1 MNAAKKAQATAA
13 WLDLIVEIE
22 AGDWPAAQEL
32 EVLARRA
39 TEACLAEVEF
49 SAPPHSE
56 LGLTFTDDA
65 HIAALNGEWRGKD
78 RATNVLSFPLAE
90 LRPGDALPALLGDI
104 VFGFET
110 VSREA
115 QEQGKPF
122 IDHLTHLVVHGLLHL
137 LGHDHIEDEEAE
149 TMEALERRILQ
160 HLAIPDPYA

>member
-1 MNAAKKAQATAA
+1 MNAATKAKATAA

-22 AGDWPAAQEL
+22 AGDWPAAKEL
-32 EVLARRA
+32 EALTRRA
-39 TEACLAEVEF
+39 AEACFAELGI
-49 SAPPHSE
+49 SAPDHSE
-56 LGLTFTDDA
+56 LGVTLTDDA

-90 LRPGDALPALLGDI
+90 LRPGDPLPAMLGDI
-104 VFGFET
+104 VLGFET

-137 LGHDHIEDEEAE
+137 IGHDHMEDEEAE